1 MQRVYSV
8 HVWWLLRACRRR
20 NPLVR
25 TSDRVELLIIAL
37 GVLIAM
43 VATACA
49 GALGTA
55 VHEARSHVYLAE
67 AQTRH
72 TLTARAAEDSTTV
85 VGYRH
90 HAMTIAHA
98 RWQVD
103 GVEHTGDLT
112 IVGRVKT
119 GDPLLIWADRDGNRV
134 DAPTPTSRA
143 AADAVGVAY
152 AAWQA
157 VLLVVIGLVCWAR
170 SRLDRRRISGWE
182 RDIRSLV
189 YGGGSGNRK
198 T

>member
-1 MQRVYSV
+1 MQGVDSNN
-8 HVWWLLRACRRR
+8 VWWLLRACRRR

-72 TLTARAAEDSTTV
+72 TLIARAAEDSTTV
-85 VGYRH
+85 VGFRH
-90 HAMTIAHA
+90 YAVTVVHAQ
-98 RWQVD
+98 WQVD
-103 GVEHTGDLT
+103 GIEHTDGLT
-112 IVGRVKT
+112 IDGRVKT
-119 GDPLLIWADRDGNRV
+119 GDPLLIWVDRNGNRV
-134 DAPTPTSRA
+134 DAPTPTA
-143 AADAVGVAY
+143 QAGVDAVGVAY

-157 VLLVVIGLVCWAR
+157 VLLIVTGLVRWAR
-170 SRLDRRRISGWE
+170 SRLDRRRFSGWE
-182 RDIRSLV
+182 RDLRILV

-198 T
+198 V